1 MGYYHP
7 LSFWQ
12 CGAEPTFGS
21 ALAFSTQDMKR
32 RVIVYIDGFNLY
44 YGLVKGTL
52 WKWLDLVALAR
63 SLLRDD
69 MELVGVKYFTSRVRQ
84 DDGNAQAVLHQD
96 IYLQALAS
104 FPLLQITE
112 GYYTR
117 HEVSLPFSKEP
128 CKTCRGHADVFK
140 TEEKR
145 TDVNIAV
152 AMLADAHDNAADVFV
167 LISGDADLAGPVGYL
182 RQRLGKSVSVFD
194 PQKSVCGELKRRA
207 TFYRNIPRDLPARCQ
222 LPDEVR
228 VSDKVIVRCP
238 VAWKVPY
245 FREKV
250 GKSAEDIEQE
260 IRNQSLE
267 DLRLATLMLEGASV
281 PESPDVALERKGL
294 IADGKLTPQG
304 MAAAKRVLRKY
315 GILNRLASVGK

>member
-96 IYLQALAS
+96 I
-104 FPLLQITE
+104 
-112 GYYTR
+112 
-117 HEVSLPFSKEP
+117 
-128 CKTCRGHADVFK
+128 
-140 TEEKR
+140 
-145 TDVNIAV
+145 
-152 AMLADAHDNAADVFV
+152 
-167 LISGDADLAGPVGYL
+167 
-182 RQRLGKSVSVFD
+182 
-194 PQKSVCGELKRRA
+194 
-207 TFYRNIPRDLPARCQ
+207 
-222 LPDEVR
+222 
-228 VSDKVIVRCP
+228 
-238 VAWKVPY
+238 
-245 FREKV
+245 
-250 GKSAEDIEQE
+250 
-260 IRNQSLE
+260 
-267 DLRLATLMLEGASV
+267 
-281 PESPDVALERKGL
+281 
-294 IADGKLTPQG
+294 
-304 MAAAKRVLRKY
+304 
-315 GILNRLASVGK
+315 